1 MGNDSKKRVLVTGA
15 SGGIGKAIAESLAL
29 AGYSVLAHYNNNAAP
44 VETLANAVAE
54 KGCIV
59 NLLKCDLRNRAECR
73 AAVENDIEQNGAYY
87 GIVTCAGVCS
97 DGAFP
102 ALTDD
107 DWDRV
112 IDINLNGFF
121 NMVHPAIMPMC
132 RAKRG
137 RIVVISSV
145 AGIVG
150 NRGQVNYSASKA
162 GLIGAVKALAV
173 ELASRS
179 ITVNCVAP
187 GLIETDMLKNV
198 PMDVVLPTIPM
209 QRIGKPHEVAAVVEF
224 LLSESASYITR
235 QVISVNGGLV

>member
-1 MGNDSKKRVLVTGA
+1 MKVKRVLVTGA
-15 SGGIGKAIAESLAL
+15 SGGIGKAIAENLAIG
-29 AGYSVLAHYNNNAAP
+29 GYSVVAHYNSNSVAA
-44 VETLANAVAE
+44 EALLG
-54 KGCIV
+54 KGYDL
-59 NLLKCDLRNRAECR
+59 NLLQCDLRNRTQCR
-73 AAVENDIEQNGAYY
+73 NVIENDIEQNGAYY
-87 GIVTCAGVCS
+87 GIVTCAGICS
-97 DGAFP
+97 DAAFP
-102 ALTDD
+102 ALTEE
-107 DWDRV
+107 DWDKV
-112 IDINLNGFF
+112 IDTNLNGFF
-121 NMVHPAIMPMC
+121 NIVHPAIMPMC
-132 RAKRG
+132 RAKKG
-137 RIVVISSV
+137 RIVAISSV
-145 AGIVG
+145 AGITG

-198 PMDVVLPTIPM
+198 PLDVVLPTIPM